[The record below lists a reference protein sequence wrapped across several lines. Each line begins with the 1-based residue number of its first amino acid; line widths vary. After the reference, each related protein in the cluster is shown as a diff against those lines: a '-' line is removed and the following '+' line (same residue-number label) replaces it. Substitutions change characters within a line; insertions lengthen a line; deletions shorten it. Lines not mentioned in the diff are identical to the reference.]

1 MLVWMKTPCMCLGI
15 TVDSAMDAASAKLI
29 NLETERKMSEDKSKE
44 VKEELTFTF
53 EEDGKEYKVDDLND
67 ENKLLYNKV
76 VLLNNQRRDALN
88 QIGNLNFEVE
98 KLELLSQH
106 YSNLLKDAVEGGED
120 TVEVVQ

>member
-1 MLVWMKTPCMCLGI
+1 
-15 TVDSAMDAASAKLI
+15 
-29 NLETERKMSEDKSKE
+29 MSEENK
-44 VKEELTFTF
+44 KEELTFTF
-53 EEDGKEYKVDDLND
+53 EEDGKEYKVDDLSD

-106 YSNLLKDAVEGGED
+106 FSNLLKDAVEGGDKEE

>member
-1 MLVWMKTPCMCLGI
+1 
-15 TVDSAMDAASAKLI
+15 
-29 NLETERKMSEDKSKE
+29 MSEKNK
-44 VKEELTFTF
+44 KEELTFTF
-53 EEDGKEYKVDDLND
+53 EEDGKEYKVDDLSD

-76 VLLNNQRRDALN
+76 VFLNNQRRDTLN

-106 YSNLLKDAVEGGED
+106 YSNLLKNAVEGGDKEE

>member
-1 MLVWMKTPCMCLGI
+1 
-15 TVDSAMDAASAKLI
+15 
-29 NLETERKMSEDKSKE
+29 MSEENK
-44 VKEELTFTF
+44 KEELTFTF
-53 EEDGKEYKVDDLND
+53 EENGQEYKVDDLSD

-106 YSNLLKDAVEGGED
+106 YSNLLKDAVEGGDKEE

>member
-1 MLVWMKTPCMCLGI
+1 
-15 TVDSAMDAASAKLI
+15 
-29 NLETERKMSEDKSKE
+29 MSEKNK
-44 VKEELTFTF
+44 KEELTFTF
-53 EEDGKEYKVDDLND
+53 EEDGQEYKVDDLSD

-76 VLLNNQRRDALN
+76 VLLNNQRRDTLN

-106 YSNLLKDAVEGGED
+106 YSNLLKDAVEGGDKEE

>member
-1 MLVWMKTPCMCLGI
+1 
-15 TVDSAMDAASAKLI
+15 
-29 NLETERKMSEDKSKE
+29 MSEKNK
-44 VKEELTFTF
+44 KEELTFTF
-53 EEDGKEYKVDDLND
+53 EEDGKEYKVDDLSD

-76 VLLNNQRRDALN
+76 VFLNNQRRDTLN

-106 YSNLLKDAVEGGED
+106 YSNLLKDAVEGGDKEE

>member
-1 MLVWMKTPCMCLGI
+1 
-15 TVDSAMDAASAKLI
+15 
-29 NLETERKMSEDKSKE
+29 MSEKNK
-44 VKEELTFTF
+44 KEELTFTF
-53 EEDGKEYKVDDLND
+53 EEDGQEYKVDDLSD

-106 YSNLLKDAVEGGED
+106 YSNLLKDAVEGGDKEE

>member
-1 MLVWMKTPCMCLGI
+1 
-15 TVDSAMDAASAKLI
+15 
-29 NLETERKMSEDKSKE
+29 MSEENK
-44 VKEELTFTF
+44 KEELTFTF
-53 EEDGKEYKVDDLND
+53 EEDGQEYKVDDLSD

-106 YSNLLKDAVEGGED
+106 YSNLLKDAVEGGDKEK

>member
-1 MLVWMKTPCMCLGI
+1 
-15 TVDSAMDAASAKLI
+15 
-29 NLETERKMSEDKSKE
+29 MSEENKKD
-44 VKEELTFTF
+44 ELTFTF
-53 EEDGKEYKVDDLND
+53 EEDGQEYKVDDLSD

-106 YSNLLKDAVEGGED
+106 YSNLLKDAVEGGDKEE

>member
-1 MLVWMKTPCMCLGI
+1 
-15 TVDSAMDAASAKLI
+15 
-29 NLETERKMSEDKSKE
+29 MSEENK
-44 VKEELTFTF
+44 KEELTFTF
-53 EEDGKEYKVDDLND
+53 EEDGQEYKVDDLSD

-106 YSNLLKDAVEGGED
+106 YSNLLKDAVEGGDKEE

>member
-1 MLVWMKTPCMCLGI
+1 
-15 TVDSAMDAASAKLI
+15 
-29 NLETERKMSEDKSKE
+29 MSEKNK
-44 VKEELTFTF
+44 KEELTFTF
-53 EEDGKEYKVDDLND
+53 EEDGKEYKVDDLSD

-106 YSNLLKDAVEGGED
+106 YSNLLKDAVEGGDKEE

>member
-1 MLVWMKTPCMCLGI
+1 
-15 TVDSAMDAASAKLI
+15 
-29 NLETERKMSEDKSKE
+29 MSEENK
-44 VKEELTFTF
+44 KEELTFTF
-53 EEDGKEYKVDDLND
+53 EEDGQEYKVDDLSD

-76 VLLNNQRRDALN
+76 VFLNNQRRDTLN

-106 YSNLLKDAVEGGED
+106 YSNLLKNAVEGGDKEE

>member
-1 MLVWMKTPCMCLGI
+1 
-15 TVDSAMDAASAKLI
+15 
-29 NLETERKMSEDKSKE
+29 MSEDKSKE

-106 YSNLLKDAVEGGED
+106 YSNLLKDAVEGGDKEE
-120 TVEVVQ
+120 TIEVVQ

>member
-1 MLVWMKTPCMCLGI
+1 
-15 TVDSAMDAASAKLI
+15 
-29 NLETERKMSEDKSKE
+29 MSEENK
-44 VKEELTFTF
+44 KEELTFTF
-53 EEDGKEYKVDDLND
+53 EEDGKEYKVDDLSD

-76 VLLNNQRRDALN
+76 VFLNNQRRDTLN

-106 YSNLLKDAVEGGED
+106 YSNLLKDAVEGGDKEE

>member
-1 MLVWMKTPCMCLGI
+1 
-15 TVDSAMDAASAKLI
+15 
-29 NLETERKMSEDKSKE
+29 MSEENK
-44 VKEELTFTF
+44 KEELTFTF
-53 EEDGKEYKVDDLND
+53 EEDGQEYKVDDLND

-106 YSNLLKDAVEGGED
+106 YSNLLKDAVEGGDKEE

>member
-1 MLVWMKTPCMCLGI
+1 
-15 TVDSAMDAASAKLI
+15 
-29 NLETERKMSEDKSKE
+29 MSEENK
-44 VKEELTFTF
+44 KEELTFTF
-53 EEDGKEYKVDDLND
+53 EEDGQEYKVNDLND
-67 ENKLLYNKV
+67 GNKLLYNKV

-106 YSNLLKDAVEGGED
+106 YSNLLKDAVEGGDKEE

>member
-1 MLVWMKTPCMCLGI
+1 
-15 TVDSAMDAASAKLI
+15 
-29 NLETERKMSEDKSKE
+29 MSEENK
-44 VKEELTFTF
+44 KEELTFTF
-53 EEDGKEYKVDDLND
+53 EEDGKEYKVDDLSD

-76 VLLNNQRRDALN
+76 VFLNNQRRDTLN

-106 YSNLLKDAVEGGED
+106 YSNLLKNAVEGGDKEE

>member
-1 MLVWMKTPCMCLGI
+1 MLVWTKTPCMCTGI
-15 TVDSAMDAASAKLI
+15 TVDSAMVAVSAKLI
-29 NLETERKMSEDKSKE
+29 NLETERKMSKDKSKE

-53 EEDGKEYKVDDLND
+53 DENGKEYKVNDLSD

-76 VLLNNQRRDALN
+76 VLCNNQRRDLLN

-106 YSNLLKDAVEGGED
+106 YSNLLKDAVEGGDKEI
-120 TVEVVQ
+120 EVVQ

>member
-1 MLVWMKTPCMCLGI
+1 
-15 TVDSAMDAASAKLI
+15 
-29 NLETERKMSEDKSKE
+29 MSEENK
-44 VKEELTFTF
+44 KEELTFTF
-53 EEDGKEYKVDDLND
+53 EEDGQEYKVDDLSD

-106 YSNLLKDAVEGGED
+106 YSNLLKDAVEGDDKKE

>member
-1 MLVWMKTPCMCLGI
+1 
-15 TVDSAMDAASAKLI
+15 
-29 NLETERKMSEDKSKE
+29 MSEKNK
-44 VKEELTFTF
+44 KEELTFTF
-53 EEDGKEYKVDDLND
+53 EEDGKEYKVDDLSD

-76 VLLNNQRRDALN
+76 VFLNNQRRDTLN

-106 YSNLLKDAVEGGED
+106 YSNLLKNAVEDGDKEE

>member
-1 MLVWMKTPCMCLGI
+1 
-15 TVDSAMDAASAKLI
+15 
-29 NLETERKMSEDKSKE
+29 MSEENK
-44 VKEELTFTF
+44 KEELTFTF
-53 EEDGKEYKVDDLND
+53 EEDGKEYKVDDLSD

-106 YSNLLKDAVEGGED
+106 YSNLLKDAVEGGDKEE
-120 TVEVVQ
+120 TVEVV

>member
-1 MLVWMKTPCMCLGI
+1 
-15 TVDSAMDAASAKLI
+15 
-29 NLETERKMSEDKSKE
+29 MSEENK
-44 VKEELTFTF
+44 KEELTFTF
-53 EEDGKEYKVDDLND
+53 EEDGKEYKVDDLSD

-106 YSNLLKDAVEGGED
+106 YSNLLKDAVEGGDKEE
-120 TVEVVQ
+120 TVEVVQWV

>member
-1 MLVWMKTPCMCLGI
+1 
-15 TVDSAMDAASAKLI
+15 
-29 NLETERKMSEDKSKE
+29 MSEKNK
-44 VKEELTFTF
+44 KEELTFTF
-53 EEDGKEYKVDDLND
+53 EEGGKEYKVDDLSD

-76 VLLNNQRRDALN
+76 VFLNNQRRDTLN

-106 YSNLLKDAVEGGED
+106 YSNLLKNAVEGGDKEE

>member
-1 MLVWMKTPCMCLGI
+1 MLVWTKTPCMCTGI
-15 TVDSAMDAASAKLI
+15 TVDSAMVVVSAKLI
-29 NLETERKMSEDKSKE
+29 NLETERKMSKDKSKE

-53 EEDGKEYKVDDLND
+53 DENGKEYKVNDLSD

-76 VLLNNQRRDALN
+76 VLCNNQRRDLLN

-106 YSNLLKDAVEGGED
+106 YSNLLKDAVEGGDKEI
-120 TVEVVQ
+120 EVVQ

>member
-1 MLVWMKTPCMCLGI
+1 
-15 TVDSAMDAASAKLI
+15 
-29 NLETERKMSEDKSKE
+29 MSEENK
-44 VKEELTFTF
+44 KEELTFTF
-53 EEDGKEYKVDDLND
+53 EEDGQEYKVDDLSD

-106 YSNLLKDAVEGGED
+106 YSNLLKDAVEGGDKEE
-120 TVEVVQ
+120 TVEVV